1 MIKRN
6 LDQVVDH
13 NFASRSSSMA
23 KFLANVHVH
32 LQIVVSV
39 LSFTSSIFLISF
51 TESGF
56 SSDSRFS

>member
-13 NFASRSSSMA
+13 NFTSRSSSMA
-23 KFLANVHVH
+23 EFLANVHVH

-39 LSFTSSIFLISF
+39 FPFTSSIFLISF
-51 TESGF
+51 IL
-56 SSDSRFS
+56 